1 MHELLPLH
9 GLQDGV
15 VGGQVRQLHEREHVE
30 QVAPR
35 RRDQVRLGGVG
46 RGQQRA
52 REARHEVEQLPRQ
65 RVREDGGEALQR
77 VGRVQGGQLRDLLQG
92 VVGAVQGAGGHL
104 RGVSRT
110 PCWSWLSSCTQ
121 EPYPCGDGD
130 GEYRDDAG
138 DDVADDTMSSG
149 NMSMFRLQSKIL
161 TELPVL
167 DAAMA
172 NGFQYWI

>member
-1 MHELLPLH
+1 MICS
-9 GLQDGV
+9 
-15 VGGQVRQLHEREHVE
+15 RQWLARSK
-30 QVAPR
+30 APAATSAAHWYSR
-35 RRDQVRLGGVG
+35 
-46 RGQQRA
+46 
-52 REARHEVEQLPRQ
+52 PMN
-65 RVREDGGEALQR
+65 
-77 VGRVQGGQLRDLLQG
+77 
-92 VVGAVQGAGGHL
+92 
-104 RGVSRT
+104 RT

-121 EPYPCGDGD
+121 EPYPCGDG
-130 GEYRDDAG
+130 ECRDDAG